1 MKQYSKK
8 NRTSYLSG
16 LAAILVSTVFS
27 VVLQFFKGDVLDA
40 ALAGETTAAVR
51 WAALLLVFILGESL
65 FYYLYAC
72 LAARFVTGCTR
83 MLKQDIFKSI
93 LRRSYVSYKQHPQG
107 WYVSKYTNEADNIQE
122 SYFQMLPLLGQ
133 ILLKVTFVGAA
144 LFLLDTRIAVLTL
157 VLLTTPLYLPKLIE
171 KQLQNAQQ
179 EKIRAVEA
187 VLTRVQNWLSGFEI
201 LKNFSVEQNVFQKF
215 GEANNRAMKAM
226 YRNAAWRAKSQ
237 LLTSLISYL
246 SYFVIL
252 AFSAFL
258 VWRGDFSAGD
268 FFVAIGMIDQ
278 LSYPLISLADILRAL
293 ISIRPACQSM
303 QRFLAEGDTPAGTH
317 PLPAVHR
324 EICYDAVTFAY
335 PGASRPILQDV
346 TYTMRKGCRYLL
358 KGPSGCGKT
367 TAVNLL
373 LRYYDVDS
381 GRITADGVPLSDYDS
396 TYGCVTVVRQD
407 AVLFHDS
414 LRNNLTLY
422 QDVAE
427 EKLLEA
433 LHAVEL
439 DKFASREALA
449 SVIAENGANL
459 SGGEKKRICLARALL
474 RDTDVLILDEPLA
487 NLDAATAARIEDLL
501 LSIRGKIVLVVSHQF
516 TQEKLRK
523 FDGVIEF
530 HAAAE
535 APLCALRA

>member
-381 GRITADGVPLSDYDS
+381 GRITADGVQLSDYDS

-535 APLCALRA
+535 APLCARRA